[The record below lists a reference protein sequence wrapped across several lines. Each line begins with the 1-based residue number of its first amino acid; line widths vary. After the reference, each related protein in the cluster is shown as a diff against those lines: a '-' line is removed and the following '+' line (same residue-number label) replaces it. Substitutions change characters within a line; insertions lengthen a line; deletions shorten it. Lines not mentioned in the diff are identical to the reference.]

1 MTEKDETK
9 TPSRPTDLPFTAI
22 ILAAGKGTRMNSA
35 LPKVL
40 HPVAGKP
47 MISRVIASCKKAGIN
62 DIRVVVGHGS
72 TLVKTVLEPEGVT
85 FFEQKNQL
93 GTADAVRSAQPESI
107 EGNIII
113 LNGDH
118 PLIEAQ
124 DIENFMR
131 EFKEQKL
138 DIGLVTTV
146 LKDPGDF
153 GRVVRSSGELYA
165 IVESKDASAEAKKIK
180 EVNTGIYLTRAAIL
194 NLLLPEVK
202 NQNLKQEFY
211 LTDIISLGIEERKK
225 VKTISGAKNV
235 SMGVNNQIE
244 LAKATKLVFKGHL
257 RKLME
262 NGVIV
267 IDPKNTYIEETVEVA
282 PGTIIYPGAFLKGKT
297 KVGKFCMIETNVFIV
312 DSTIED
318 SVQIKSGS
326 YLESSIIRS
335 KCNIGP
341 YARIRPDSE
350 LLEEVHIG
358 NFVEVKKSKIGKGT
372 KAAHLAYIGDAEV
385 GENTNIG
392 CGTIF
397 VNYMPNKQKFK
408 TKVGDNCFIGSDV
421 QLIAPVEIGSGAT
434 LGAGSVI
441 TKNVPAN
448 ALAVTRAP
456 QVIKENYKPK
466 P

>member
-1 MTEKDETK
+1 MTEKEEIKSKET
-9 TPSRPTDLPFTAI
+9 PFTAI

-47 MISRVIASCKKAGIN
+47 MISRVIDSCKKAGVN
-62 DIRVVVGHGS
+62 DIRVVVGHGA
-72 TLVKTVLEPEGVT
+72 TLVKSVLEAEGVT
-85 FFEQKNQL
+85 FFEQRNQL
-93 GTADAVRSAQPESI
+93 GTADAVKSAQPETI

-118 PLIEAQ
+118 PLIEP
-124 DIENFMR
+124 ENIISFIR

-146 LKDPGDF
+146 LKEPGDF
-153 GRVVRSSGELYA
+153 GRIVRNGGELYA
-165 IVESKDASAEAKKIK
+165 IVESKDASADALKIK
-180 EVNTGIYLTRAAIL
+180 EVNTGIYLTRGAIL
-194 NLLLPEVK
+194 NLLLPDIK
-202 NQNLKQEFY
+202 NENLKKEYY

-225 VKTISGAKNV
+225 VKTISGSRNV
-235 SMGVNNQIE
+235 SLGVNNQIE
-244 LAKATKLVFKGHL
+244 LAKATKWVFKLHL
-257 RKLME
+257 KKLME
-262 NGVIV
+262 NGVLI
-267 IDPKNTYIEETVEVA
+267 IDPRNTYIEETVEIG
-282 PGTIIYPGAFLKGKT
+282 PGTVVYPGSYIKGKT
-297 KVGKFCMIETNVFIV
+297 KIGKFCMIETNTFIV
-312 DSTIED
+312 DATIED

-326 YLESSIIRS
+326 YIEFSHIHS

-341 YARIRPDSE
+341 YARIRPDTE
-350 LLEEVHIG
+350 LLDEVHIG
-358 NFVEVKKSKIGKGT
+358 NFVEVKKSRIGKKS
-372 KAAHLAYIGDAEV
+372 KAAHLAYIGDADI
-385 GENTNIG
+385 GEETNIG

-397 VNYMPNKQKFK
+397 VNYMPNKEKHR

-421 QLIAPVEIGSGAT
+421 QLIAPLEIGSGAV

-448 ALAVTRAP
+448 ALAVTRAT
-456 QVIKENYKPK
+456 QMIKENYKPK

>member
-1 MTEKDETK
+1 MEKEEIK
-9 TPSRPTDLPFTAI
+9 SNEKNKEAPFTAI

-47 MISRVIASCKKAGIN
+47 MISRVISACKKAGVT

-72 TLVKTVLEPEGVT
+72 ALVRTVLETDGIT
-85 FFEQKNQL
+85 FFEQKQQL
-93 GTADAVRSAQPESI
+93 GTADAVRSAQPETI

-118 PLIEAQ
+118 PLIEPA
-124 DIENFMR
+124 DIATFIR

-138 DIGLVTTV
+138 DIALVTTT
-146 LKDPGDF
+146 LKNPGEF
-153 GRVVRSSGELYA
+153 GRVVRSGGDLYA
-165 IVESKDASAEAKKIK
+165 VVESKDASSETLKIK
-180 EVNTGIYLTRAAIL
+180 EVNTGVYLTRGAIL
-194 NLLLPEVK
+194 NLLLPDIK
-202 NQNLKQEFY
+202 NQNLKKEYY

-225 VKTISGAKNV
+225 VKTISGPINV
-235 SMGVNNQIE
+235 SMGVNNQLE
-244 LAKATKLVFKGHL
+244 LAKATKWVFKLHMK
-257 RKLME
+257 KLME
-262 NGVIV
+262 NGVLI
-267 IDPKNTYIEETVEVA
+267 IDPRNTYIEETVEIG
-282 PGTIIYPGAFLKGKT
+282 PGTVVYPGSYIKGHT
-297 KVGKFCMIETNVFIV
+297 KIGKFCMIETNTFIV
-312 DSTIED
+312 DSTIAD

-326 YLESSIIRS
+326 YIESSLIHT
-335 KCNIGP
+335 KCIIGP

-350 LLEEVHIG
+350 LFEEVHIG
-358 NFVEVKKSKIGKGT
+358 NFVEVKKSKVGKKT
-372 KAAHLAYIGDAEV
+372 KAAHLAYIGDAEI
-385 GENTNIG
+385 GEETNIG
-392 CGTIF
+392 CGVIF
-397 VNYMPNKQKFK
+397 VNYMPNKQKYK

-434 LGAGSVI
+434 VGAGSVI

-456 QVIKENYKPK
+456 QIIKENYTPK

>member
-1 MTEKDETK
+1 MTEKDEIKTK
-9 TPSRPTDLPFTAI
+9 ELPFTAI
-22 ILAAGKGTRMNSA
+22 ILAAGKGTRMNSS

-47 MISRVIASCKKAGIN
+47 MISRVIACCKKAGVN

-72 TLVKTVLEPEGVT
+72 SLVKTVLDAEGVT
-85 FFEQKNQL
+85 FFEQKQQL

-118 PLIEAQ
+118 PLIESQ
-124 DIENFMR
+124 DIENFIR

-138 DIGLVTTV
+138 DIGLVTTE
-146 LKDPGDF
+146 LKEPGDF
-153 GRVVRSSGELYA
+153 GRVVRNGGELYA
-165 IVESKDASAEAKKIK
+165 IVESKDASSEAKKIK

-194 NLLLPEVK
+194 NLLLPDVK
-202 NQNLKQEFY
+202 NSNLKKEYY

-235 SMGVNNQIE
+235 SMGVNNQLE
-244 LAKATKLVFKGHL
+244 LAKATKLVFKSHMK
-257 RKLME
+257 KLME
-262 NGVIV
+262 SGVLV

-282 PGTIIYPGAFLKGKT
+282 PGTVIYPGSYLKGKT
-297 KVGKFCMIETNVFIV
+297 KIGKFCMLETNVFIT
-312 DSTIED
+312 DTTIED
-318 SVQIKSGS
+318 SVQIRSGS
-326 YLESSIIRS
+326 YIESSIIRS

-358 NFVEVKKSKIGKGT
+358 NFVEVKKSKIGKHT
-372 KAAHLAYIGDAEV
+372 KAAHLAYIGDAEI

-397 VNYMPNKQKFK
+397 VNYLPNKTKHK

-421 QLIAPVEIGSGAT
+421 QLIAPIEIGSGAT

-448 ALAVTRAP
+448 ALAVTRAT
-456 QVIKENYKPK
+456 QVIKENYKAK
-466 P
+466 L

>member
-1 MTEKDETK
+1 MTEKEEIKSKET
-9 TPSRPTDLPFTAI
+9 PFTAI

-47 MISRVIASCKKAGIN
+47 MISRVIDSCKKAGVN
-62 DIRVVVGHGS
+62 DIRVVVGHGA
-72 TLVKTVLEPEGVT
+72 TLVKSVLEAEGVT
-85 FFEQKNQL
+85 FFEQRNQL
-93 GTADAVRSAQPESI
+93 GTADAVKSAQPETI

-118 PLIEAQ
+118 PLIEP
-124 DIENFMR
+124 ENIISFIR

-146 LKDPGDF
+146 LKEPGDF
-153 GRVVRSSGELYA
+153 GRIVRNGGELYA
-165 IVESKDASAEAKKIK
+165 IVESKDASADALKIK
-180 EVNTGIYLTRAAIL
+180 EVNTGIYLTRGAIL
-194 NLLLPEVK
+194 NLLLPDIK
-202 NQNLKQEFY
+202 NENLKKEYY

-225 VKTISGAKNV
+225 VKTISGSRNV
-235 SMGVNNQIE
+235 SLGVNNQIE
-244 LAKATKLVFKGHL
+244 LAKATKWVFKLHL
-257 RKLME
+257 KKLME
-262 NGVIV
+262 NGVLI
-267 IDPKNTYIEETVEVA
+267 IDPRNTYIEETVEIG
-282 PGTIIYPGAFLKGKT
+282 PGTVVYPGSYIKGKT
-297 KVGKFCMIETNVFIV
+297 KIGKFCMIETNTFIV
-312 DSTIED
+312 DATIED

-326 YLESSIIRS
+326 YIEFSYIHS

-341 YARIRPDSE
+341 YARIRPDTE
-350 LLEEVHIG
+350 LLDEVHIG
-358 NFVEVKKSKIGKGT
+358 NFVEVKKSRIGKKS
-372 KAAHLAYIGDAEV
+372 KAAHLAYIGDADI
-385 GENTNIG
+385 GEETNIG

-397 VNYMPNKQKFK
+397 VNYMPNKEKHR

-421 QLIAPVEIGSGAT
+421 QLIAPLEIGSGAV

-448 ALAVTRAP
+448 ALAVTRAT
-456 QVIKENYKPK
+456 QMIKENYKPK

>member
-1 MTEKDETK
+1 MTEKEESKSKDI
-9 TPSRPTDLPFTAI
+9 PFTAI

-47 MISRVIASCKKAGIN
+47 MISRVIATCKKAGIN

-72 TLVKTVLEPEGVT
+72 TLVKSVLEAEGVT
-85 FFEQKNQL
+85 FFEQLQQL
-93 GTADAVRSAQPESI
+93 GTADAVKSARPETI

-118 PLIEAQ
+118 PLIEPG
-124 DIENFMR
+124 DIEMFIR
-131 EFKEQKL
+131 QFKEQKL

-146 LKDPGDF
+146 LKEPGDF
-153 GRVVRSSGELYA
+153 GRVVRSGGELYS
-165 IVESKDASAEAKKIK
+165 IVESKDASSEARKIK
-180 EVNTGIYLTRAAIL
+180 EVNTGIYLTRGAIL
-194 NLLLPEVK
+194 NLLLPDIK
-202 NQNLKQEFY
+202 NQNLKKEYY

-225 VKTISGAKNV
+225 VKTISGERHV

-244 LAKATKLVFKGHL
+244 LAKATKWVFKL
-257 RKLME
+257 QMKKLMDG
-262 NGVIV
+262 GVLV
-267 IDPKNTYIEETVEVA
+267 IDPKNTYIEETVEIG
-282 PGTIIYPGAFLKGKT
+282 PGSVIYPGSYIKGAT
-297 KVGKFCMIETNVFIV
+297 KIGKFCMVETNAFIV
-312 DSTIED
+312 DSIIED

-326 YLESSIIRS
+326 YLEFCHIHS
-335 KCNIGP
+335 KCILGP
-341 YARIRPDSE
+341 YARIRPESE

-358 NFVEVKKSKIGKGT
+358 NFVEVKKSRIGKKT
-372 KAAHLAYIGDAEV
+372 KAAHLAYIGDADI
-385 GENTNIG
+385 GEETNIG

-397 VNYMPNKQKFK
+397 VNYMANKQKHR

-421 QLIAPVEIGSGAT
+421 QLIAPLEIGSGAV

-448 ALAVTRAP
+448 ALAVTRGT
-456 QVIKENYKPK
+456 QIIKENYKPK

>member
-1 MTEKDETK
+1 MIEKDENK
-9 TPSRPTDLPFTAI
+9 NKEAPFTAI

-40 HPVAGKP
+40 HPVAGRP
-47 MISRVIASCKKAGIN
+47 MISRVIASCKKAGVT

-72 TLVKTVLEPEGVT
+72 SLVKTVLEPEGVS
-85 FFEQKNQL
+85 FFEQKQQL
-93 GTADAVRSAQPESI
+93 GTADAVRSAQPETI

-118 PLIEAQ
+118 PMIEAQ
-124 DIENFMR
+124 DIEGFIR
-131 EFKEQKL
+131 DFKDQKL
-138 DIGLVTTV
+138 DIGLVTTI
-146 LKDPGDF
+146 LKEPGEF
-153 GRVVRSSGELYA
+153 GRVVRNGGELYA
-165 IVESKDASAEAKKIK
+165 IVEAKDASAEAKKIK
-180 EVNTGIYLTRAAIL
+180 EVNTGIYLTRTAIL

-202 NQNLKQEFY
+202 NENQKKEFY
-211 LTDIISLGIEERKK
+211 LTDIISLGIEKRKK
-225 VKTISGAKNV
+225 VRTIPGEKNV

-257 RKLME
+257 KKLLE
-262 NGVIV
+262 SGVMI
-267 IDPKNTYIEETVEVA
+267 IDPKNTYIEETVEIG
-282 PGTIIYPGAFLKGKT
+282 PGSIIYPGSYLKGKT
-297 KVGKFCMIETNVFIV
+297 KIGKFCMIETNTFIV
-312 DSTIED
+312 DTTIED
-318 SVQIKSGS
+318 SVQIRSGC
-326 YLESSIIRS
+326 YLESSIIRT

-350 LLEEVHIG
+350 LLEDVHIG
-358 NFVEVKKSKIGKGT
+358 NFVEVKKSKIGKHT
-372 KAAHLAYIGDAEV
+372 KAAHLAYIGDAEI
-385 GENTNIG
+385 GENTNVG

-397 VNYMPNKQKFK
+397 VNYLPNKTKHK

-421 QLIAPVEIGSGAT
+421 QLIAPIEIGSGAT

-441 TKNVPAN
+441 TKSVPAN

-456 QVIKENYKPK
+456 QIVKENYKPK

>member
-1 MTEKDETK
+1 MTEKDDTK
-9 TPSRPTDLPFTAI
+9 NKEAPFTAI

-62 DIRVVVGHGS
+62 DIRVVVGHGAG
-72 TLVKTVLEPEGVT
+72 LVKTVLEPEGVT

-93 GTADAVRSAQPESI
+93 GTADAVRSAQPETI

-118 PLIEAQ
+118 PLIEPH
-124 DIENFMR
+124 DIEGFIR
-131 EFKEQKL
+131 DFKEQKL

-146 LKDPGDF
+146 LKEPGDF
-153 GRVVRSSGELYA
+153 GRVVRNGGELYA
-165 IVESKDASAEAKKIK
+165 IVEAKDASAEAKKIK

-194 NLLLPEVK
+194 NLLLPEIK
-202 NQNLKQEFY
+202 NENQKKEFY
-211 LTDIISLGIEERKK
+211 LTDIISLGIEERRKK
-225 VKTISGAKNV
+225 IKTIPGARNV
-235 SMGVNNQIE
+235 SMGVNNQLE
-244 LAKATKLVFKGHL
+244 LAKATKLVFKAHMK
-257 RKLME
+257 KLME
-262 NGVIV
+262 SGVMV
-267 IDPKNTYIEETVEVA
+267 IDPRNTYIEETVEIG
-282 PGTIIYPGAFLKGKT
+282 PGTIVYPGSYLKGKT
-297 KVGKFCMIETNVFIV
+297 KIGKFCMIETNTFIV
-312 DSTIED
+312 DTTIED
-318 SVQIKSGS
+318 SVQIRAGS
-326 YLESSIIRS
+326 YLESSIIRA

-350 LLEEVHIG
+350 LLEDVHIG

-372 KAAHLAYIGDAEV
+372 KAAHLAYIGDAEI
-385 GENTNIG
+385 GEHTNIG

-397 VNYMPNKQKFK
+397 VNYLPNKSKHK

-421 QLIAPVEIGSGAT
+421 QLIAPLDVGSGAT
-434 LGAGSVI
+434 IGAGSVI

-456 QVIKENYKPK
+456 QFIKENYKPK

>member
-1 MTEKDETK
+1 MTEKDENK
-9 TPSRPTDLPFTAI
+9 NKDIPFTAI

-47 MISRVIASCKKAGIN
+47 MISRVIASCKKAGVK
-62 DIRVVVGHGS
+62 DIRVVVGHGAS
-72 TLVKTVLEPEGVT
+72 LVKTVLEPEGVT
-85 FFEQKNQL
+85 FYEQKHQM
-93 GTADAVRSAQPESI
+93 GTADAVRSAQPETI

-118 PLIEAQ
+118 PMIEPN
-124 DIENFMR
+124 DIENFIR
-131 EFKEQKL
+131 DFKDQKL

-146 LKDPGDF
+146 LKEPGDF
-153 GRVVRSSGELYA
+153 GRVVRNGGELYA
-165 IVESKDASAEAKKIK
+165 VVEAKDASAEAKKIK

-194 NLLLPEVK
+194 NLLLPEIK
-202 NQNLKQEFY
+202 NENQKKEYY

-225 VKTISGAKNV
+225 IKTIPGAKNV

-244 LAKATKLVFKGHL
+244 LAKATKLVFKGHIK
-257 RKLME
+257 KLLE
-262 NGVIV
+262 NGVMI
-267 IDPKNTYIEETVEVA
+267 IDPKNTYIEETVEIG
-282 PGTIIYPGAFLKGKT
+282 PGTIIYPGSYLKGKT
-297 KVGKFCMIETNVFIV
+297 KIGKFCMIETNTFIV
-312 DSTIED
+312 DTLIED
-318 SVQIKSGS
+318 SVQVRSGS
-326 YLESSIIRS
+326 YLESSIIRT

-341 YARIRPDSE
+341 YARIRPESE

-358 NFVEVKKSKIGKGT
+358 NFVEVKKSKIGKHT
-372 KAAHLAYIGDAEV
+372 KAAHLAYIGDAEI

-397 VNYMPNKQKFK
+397 VNYMPNKSKHK

-421 QLIAPVEIGSGAT
+421 QLIAPIEIGSGAT

-441 TKNVPAN
+441 TKSVPAN

-456 QVIKENYKPK
+456 QIVKENYKPK

>member
-1 MTEKDETK
+1 MSEKNETK
-9 TPSRPTDLPFTAI
+9 SKDLPFTAI
-22 ILAAGKGTRMNSA
+22 ILAAGKGTRMNSS

-47 MISRVIASCKKAGIN
+47 MISRVIASCKKAGVN

-72 TLVKTVLEPEGVT
+72 TLVKTVLETEGVS
-85 FFEQKNQL
+85 FFEQKQQL
-93 GTADAVRSAQPESI
+93 GTADAVRSAQPETI

-118 PLIEAQ
+118 PLIESK
-124 DIENFMR
+124 DIEEFIR

-146 LKDPGDF
+146 LKEPGDF
-153 GRVVRSSGELYA
+153 GRIVRNGGELYA
-165 IVESKDASAEAKKIK
+165 IVEAKDASSEAKKIK
-180 EVNTGIYLTRAAIL
+180 EVNTGIYLTRGAIL
-194 NLLLPEVK
+194 NLLLPDVK
-202 NQNLKQEFY
+202 NENLKKEYY

-225 VKTISGAKNV
+225 VKTISGSRNV
-235 SMGVNNQIE
+235 SMGVNNQLE
-244 LAKATKLVFKGHL
+244 LAKATKWVFKLHL
-257 RKLME
+257 KRLME
-262 NGVIV
+262 SGVLV
-267 IDPKNTYIEETVEVA
+267 IDPRNTYIEETVEIA
-282 PGTIIYPGAFLKGKT
+282 PGTVVYPGSYLKGNT
-297 KVGKFCMIETNVFIV
+297 KIGKFCMIEPNTFIV

-318 SVQIKSGS
+318 SVQIKAGS
-326 YLESSIIRS
+326 YIESSIIRT
-335 KCNIGP
+335 KCSVGP

-350 LLEEVHIG
+350 LMDEVHIG
-358 NFVEVKKSKIGKGT
+358 NFVEVKKSKIGKKS
-372 KAAHLAYIGDAEV
+372 KAAHLAYIGDAEI
-385 GENTNIG
+385 GEGTNIG

-397 VNYMPNKQKFK
+397 VNYMPNKSKHK

-421 QLIAPVEIGSGAT
+421 QLIAPLEIGSGAV

-448 ALAVTRAP
+448 ALAVTRSP
-456 QVIKENYKPK
+456 QIIKENYKPK

>member
-1 MTEKDETK
+1 MTEKEDSKPKEI
-9 TPSRPTDLPFTAI
+9 PFTAI

-47 MISRVIASCKKAGIN
+47 MISRVIASCKKAGVT

-72 TLVKTVLEPEGVT
+72 PLVKSVLEAEGVT

-93 GTADAVRSAQPESI
+93 GTADAVKSAQPETI

-118 PLIEAQ
+118 PLIEAS
-124 DIENFMR
+124 DIQSFIR

-138 DIGLVTTV
+138 DIGLVTTT
-146 LKDPGDF
+146 LKEPGDF
-153 GRVVRSSGELYA
+153 GRVVRSGGELYA
-165 IVESKDASAEAKKIK
+165 IVESKDASSDALKIK
-180 EVNTGIYLTRAAIL
+180 EVNTGIYLTRGAIL
-194 NLLLPEVK
+194 NLLLPDIK
-202 NQNLKQEFY
+202 NENLKKEYY

-225 VKTISGAKNV
+225 VKTISGPRNV

-244 LAKATKLVFKGHL
+244 LAKATKWVFKLHMK
-257 RKLME
+257 KLME
-262 NGVIV
+262 SGVLV
-267 IDPKNTYIEETVEVA
+267 IDPRNTYIEETVEIG
-282 PGTIIYPGAFLKGKT
+282 PGTVVYPGSYIKGKT
-297 KVGKFCMIETNVFIV
+297 KIGKFCMIETNTFIV
-312 DSTIED
+312 DATIED

-326 YLESSIIRS
+326 YIEFSIIRA

-341 YARIRPDSE
+341 YARIRPDTE

-358 NFVEVKKSKIGKGT
+358 NFVEVKKSRIGKKT
-372 KAAHLAYIGDAEV
+372 KAAHLAYIGDADI
-385 GENTNIG
+385 GEETNIG

-397 VNYMPNKQKFK
+397 VNYMPNKQKHR
-408 TKVGDNCFIGSDV
+408 TKVGDHCFIGSDV
-421 QLIAPVEIGSGAT
+421 QLIAPIEIGSGAV

-441 TKNVPAN
+441 TKSVPAN
-448 ALAVTRAP
+448 ALAVTRG
-456 QVIKENYKPK
+456 QQMIKENYKPK